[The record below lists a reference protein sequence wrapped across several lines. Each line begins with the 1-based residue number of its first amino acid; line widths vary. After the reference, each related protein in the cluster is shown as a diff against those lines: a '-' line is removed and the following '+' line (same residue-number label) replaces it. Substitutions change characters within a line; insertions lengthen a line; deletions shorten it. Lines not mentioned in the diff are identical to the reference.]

1 MERVYI
7 QWTIVNWIT
16 VFLMA
21 VLGFMLLGAI
31 AQAAHN
37 FTGKYAGSSGDG
49 VAAS

>member
-16 VFLMA
+16 VFFMA
-21 VLGFMLLGAI
+21 MLGFLILGLI

-37 FTGKYAGSSGDG
+37 MVPAGSSGSM
-49 VAAS
+49 AAS

>member
-21 VLGFMLLGAI
+21 VMGFMLLGMI

-37 FTGKYAGSSGDG
+37 FTGKFAGGGGD
-49 VAAS
+49 AQSTS